1 MSQLTHWSIV
11 KTEEEFIIDN
21 IDTVVDATGTY
32 GNNNHTGIGGL
43 PALGEKSLKSS
54 GDIEYTIPNIGEDA
68 VKYASGDKN
77 NPK

>member
-1 MSQLTHWSIV
+1 MLQ

-32 GNNNHTGIGGL
+32 GNNNNTGIGGL

>member
-1 MSQLTHWSIV
+1 M
-11 KTEEEFIIDN
+11 
-21 IDTVVDATGTY
+21 DATGTY
-32 GNNNHTGIGGL
+32 GNNNNTGIGGL